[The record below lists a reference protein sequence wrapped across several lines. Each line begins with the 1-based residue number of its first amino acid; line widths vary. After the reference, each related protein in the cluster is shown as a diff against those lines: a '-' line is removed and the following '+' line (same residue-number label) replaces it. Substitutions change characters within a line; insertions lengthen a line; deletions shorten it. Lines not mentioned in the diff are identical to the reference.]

1 VLEIKHLTVNYGACT
16 ALHGISLQ
24 IKPGD
29 IVTLIGANGAGK
41 TTTLKTISGLL
52 KPRAGEILY
61 GGKNIAGLP
70 PHQLV
75 KLGIA
80 HVPEGRM
87 VFANLTV
94 HENLMMG
101 AYLQRDKQ
109 AIQRE
114 LEFVFGI
121 FPRLKERA
129 KQIAGTLSGGEQQML
144 SIGRALMSQP
154 KFLMMDEPSLG
165 IAPLLVKTI
174 FEKIVEINRERGITI
189 LLVEQNANL
198 ALEISHHGYVLETG
212 RILLQ
217 DTSAALRQNPQVR
230 SAYLGG

>member
-1 VLEIKHLTVNYGACT
+1 MLEVKKLHVCYGAIN
-16 ALHGISLQ
+16 ALHGVSLSV
-24 IKPGD
+24 KAGS

-41 TTTLKTISGLL
+41 STTLRAISGLV
-52 KPRAGEILY
+52 KPRGGEILFN
-61 GGKNIAGLP
+61 GRDISGLP
-70 PHQLV
+70 AHEIV
-75 KLGIA
+75 KLGLS

-101 AYLQRDKQ
+101 AYLQRDQ
-109 AIQRE
+109 TVVQQE
-114 LEFVFGI
+114 LEVVFKT
-121 FPRLKERA
+121 FPRLKERDR
-129 KQIAGTLSGGEQQML
+129 QIAGTLSGGEQQML
-144 SIGRALMSQP
+144 AIGRALMSKP

-174 FEKIVEINRERGITI
+174 FEKIVEINRTHGITI

-198 ALEISHHGYVLETG
+198 ALETSSYGYVLETG
-212 RILLQ
+212 RIILQ
-217 DTSAALRQNPQVR
+217 DASAALRQNPQVK